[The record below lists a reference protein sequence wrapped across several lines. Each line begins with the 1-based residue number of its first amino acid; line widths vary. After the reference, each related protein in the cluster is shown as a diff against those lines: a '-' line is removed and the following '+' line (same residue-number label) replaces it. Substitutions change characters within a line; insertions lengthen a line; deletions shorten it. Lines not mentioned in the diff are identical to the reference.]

1 MLLIYC
7 GNVDEVAPMSR
18 LKFFITYRGMLT
30 ELHNRNKAPNFAFVG
45 IFLLRRRLPMP
56 YKKLAILQSLTPME
70 TCNTSQV
77 MLRAKPQVYFQ
88 FVIIKPL
95 A

>member
-7 GNVDEVAPMSR
+7 GNEGVVAPVLR
-18 LKFFITYRGMLT
+18 LKFFMTYRGMLT

-45 IFLLRRRLPMP
+45 IFLLRHHLPMP
-56 YKKLAILQSLTPME
+56 HKKLAVLQSLTPME

-77 MLRAKPQVYFQ
+77 MLRTKPQVYFL
-88 FVIIKPL
+88 FIIKERL

>member
-7 GNVDEVAPMSR
+7 GNVGVVAPVSR
-18 LKFFITYRGMLT
+18 LKFFMTCRGMLV
-30 ELHNRNKAPNFAFVG
+30 ELHNRNTAPDLAFVG
-45 IFLLRRRLPMP
+45 IFLLRHRLPMP
-56 YKKLAILQSLTPME
+56 HKKLAVLQSLTPME

-77 MLRAKPQVYFQ
+77 MLRTKPQVF
-88 FVIIKPL
+88 FLFIIKGRL